1 MPCRWIHEQ
10 LWDLRE
16 FITDAPSK
24 AKKALKDFPPKVDA
38 ATIDIGKDQ
47 KVSVEEASAD
57 ESDVEESKK
66 KKKKAIG
73 FRERRV
79 NTAF

>member
-1 MPCRWIHEQ
+1 M
-10 LWDLRE
+10 
-16 FITDAPSK
+16 
-24 AKKALKDFPPKVDA
+24 DA
-38 ATIDIGKDQ
+38 ATIDSSKDH

-57 ESDVEESKK
+57 ENDVEESKK

-79 NTAF
+79 SNAFGPMKI